1 MPVIQNHNFHSPLR
15 YPGGKGALANFMK
28 WIIRENDLLDGE
40 YVEAYAGGAG
50 IAWSLLFEEYVSR
63 IHINDLDCAL
73 MWFWQAVVD
82 DPDGL
87 CSLIAKTPVT
97 IEAWHQQRAVQA
109 HPDEHSGLEVAFST
123 LFLNRTN
130 RSGILRGGV
139 IGGKNQ
145 TGAWKLDARF
155 HKEDL
160 IRRIQRISR
169 YRDRISLYCMD
180 AADFIR
186 LMPSLVSDRALV
198 YLDPPYYRTGQD
210 LYENHYDPDD
220 HKRIS
225 SLIRK
230 KVKRPW
236 VVSYDD
242 VPEVIGLY
250 SDFPQ
255 LRYDIE
261 YSAQRRYSGAEVMFH
276 HPELRVPTIS
286 KPTSVRLE

>member
-1 MPVIQNHNFHSPLR
+1 
-15 YPGGKGALANFMK
+15 MK

-63 IHINDLDCAL
+63 VHINDLDCAL

-97 IEAWHQQRAVQA
+97 IEEWHQQRAVQA
-109 HPDEHSGLEVAFST
+109 HPDEHSGLEMAFST

-180 AADFIR
+180 AAEFIGS
-186 LMPSLVSDRALV
+186 MPSLVSERALI
-198 YLDPPYYRTGQD
+198 YLDPPYFRTGQE

-225 SLIRK
+225 SLVRK

-250 SDFPQ
+250 LDFPH
-255 LRYDIE
+255 LRYHIE
-261 YSAQRRYSGAEVMFH
+261 YSAQRRYEGAEVMFH
-276 HPELRVPTIS
+276 HPELRVPTAS
-286 KPTSVRLE
+286 KPTSVRLQ